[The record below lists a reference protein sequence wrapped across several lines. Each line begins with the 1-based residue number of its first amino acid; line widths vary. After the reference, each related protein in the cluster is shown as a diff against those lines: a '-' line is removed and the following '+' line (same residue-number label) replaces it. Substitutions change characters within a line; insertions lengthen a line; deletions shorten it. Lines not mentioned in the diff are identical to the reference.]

1 MPRGFTLLE
10 LLITVAVLS
19 VLLLFVAPS
28 FSKVSQH
35 MKIVNLANELQGF
48 LIQAKSESVMRNQDF
63 WVHIQGLPSSTG
75 SWKLTLSSVSN
86 VTDITSMNTVAEL
99 QGHLYRGLVVSSNIT
114 SVEFDRVMGNPKNAG
129 SIQLKKS
136 QADTS
141 PIKVTVHNGA
151 GRVKV
156 CAMNEAKYGFEQC

>member
-1 MPRGFTLLE
+1 
-10 LLITVAVLS
+10 
-19 VLLLFVAPS
+19 
-28 FSKVSQH
+28 VSQH
-35 MKIVNLANELQGF
+35 MKIVNLANELQGL

-114 SVEFDRVMGNPKNAG
+114 SVKFDRVMG
-129 SIQLKKS
+129 
-136 QADTS
+136 
-141 PIKVTVHNGA
+141 
-151 GRVKV
+151 
-156 CAMNEAKYGFEQC
+156 